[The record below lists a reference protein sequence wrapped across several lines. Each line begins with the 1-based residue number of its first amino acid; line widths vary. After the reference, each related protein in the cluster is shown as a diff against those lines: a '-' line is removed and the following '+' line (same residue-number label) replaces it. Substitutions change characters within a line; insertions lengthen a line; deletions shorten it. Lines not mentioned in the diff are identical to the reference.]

1 MPDGGGIAGMA
12 ERDDRNPALGGVGGR
27 ETLARVLEI
36 VVGFERARHDH
47 LNR

>member
-1 MPDGGGIAGMA
+1 MA
-12 ERDDRNPALGGVGGR
+12 ERDDRDPALGGIGGLQTLVG
-27 ETLARVLEI
+27 VLEI